1 MNMSKLVKKICIP
14 TAIIILLAIVPLLLH
29 SKATQNCEVKEKQK
43 PVIIYVPGWKNKGVS
58 QEEQVML
65 LQKIYPHSKI
75 FVKVW
80 DSDGDFETCKNRADK
95 YVEKLFSEICAM
107 AQEEQRNLILIGH
120 SLGGR
125 IAVKTVARL
134 KSKNICIRKGVFLG
148 AAIPDN
154 ASEIAMAL
162 GATIEPCINIHNK
175 NDFVLRHIYSVF
187 GDGLLDAL
195 GAYGYSKPFYGVHM
209 LQYEIKSNENT
220 VTSLDDYKGK
230 MDNHNVKQYMAKLAE
245 IEKTY
250 LPPSSTD
257 WRNALAQTLPTTWT
271 VLEKCC
277 NWRLETKKMTSTYRI
292 VNAHNQTI
300 FCGNKQNALSLWEQY
315 STYYTK
321 TTQDAINQIQVIQDK
336 KNPIIK
342 VVPLGW
348 ENLDE
353 INGWRLQ
360 RKKVPF
366 RGMVY
371 RIIDPKDFQRANGS
385 EQKMREAFNNIRIQ
399 IEKRKA
405 RENE

>member
-1 MNMSKLVKKICIP
+1 MSVSKLIKKTYIP
-14 TAIIILLAIVPLLLH
+14 AVIVVLLAIIPLLLY
-29 SKATQNCEVKEKQK
+29 SKVPQKSEFVKKQE
-43 PVIIYVPGWKNKGVS
+43 PIIIYVPGWKNKGVP
-58 QEEQVML
+58 QEEQVL
-65 LQKIYPHSKI
+65 LLKKIYPRSKVL
-75 FVKVW
+75 VKIW
-80 DSDGDFETCKNRADK
+80 DSDGDFETCKNRADA
-95 YVEKLFSEICAM
+95 YVETLFSEICTM
-107 AQEEQRNLILIGH
+107 SQEEQQNLILIGH

-125 IAVKTVARL
+125 IAVKTVSRL
-134 KSKNICIRKGVFLG
+134 KSKNIYIRKGVFLG

-154 ASEIAMAL
+154 APEIAMAL

-195 GAYGYSKPFYGVHM
+195 GAYGYSKSFYGVHM
-209 LQYEIKSNENT
+209 LQYEIISDEGM
-220 VTSLDDYKGK
+220 VASLNDYKGK
-230 MDNHNVKQYMAKLAE
+230 IDNHNVKQYMDKLAE

-250 LPPSSTD
+250 LPPLATGWSNT
-257 WRNALAQTLPTTWT
+257 LAQTLPTAWT

-342 VVPLGW
+342 VIPLGW

-385 EQKMREAFNNIRIQ
+385 EQKMRESFDKIKEQ
-399 IEKRKA
+399 VHKK
-405 RENE
+405 

>member
-1 MNMSKLVKKICIP
+1 MNMSKHIKKIFIP
-14 TAIIILLAIVPLLLH
+14 TFIIILLAIVPLLLH
-29 SKATQNCEVKEKQK
+29 SKAVQNSEAKRKQE
-43 PVIIYVPGWKNKGVS
+43 PLIIYVPGWKNKGVS
-58 QEEQVML
+58 QEDQVKL
-65 LQKIYPHSKI
+65 LKKIYPRSII

-80 DSDGDFETCKNRADK
+80 DSDGDFETCKNRSDE
-95 YVEKLFSEICAM
+95 YVETLAEEICAM
-107 AQEEQRNLILIGH
+107 SQEDQHNLILIGH

-154 ASEIAMAL
+154 APEIAAAFE
-162 GATIEPCINIHNK
+162 ATIEPCINIHNK

-195 GAYGYSKPFYGVHM
+195 GSYGYAKPFYGIHM
-209 LQYEIKSNENT
+209 QQYEIKSDEGA
-220 VTSLDDYKGK
+220 VVSLDDYKDK
-230 MDNHNVKQYMAKLAE
+230 MDNHNVKQYMTKLAE

-250 LPPSSTD
+250 LPPSSTG
-257 WRNALAQTLPTTWT
+257 WNNTLEQTLPTAWT

-385 EQKMREAFNNIRIQ
+385 EQKMRESFKHIKKQ
-399 IEKRKA
+399 ILEK
-405 RENE
+405 

>member
-1 MNMSKLVKKICIP
+1 MNISKHIKKIFIP
-14 TAIIILLAIVPLLLH
+14 TFIIILLAIVPLLLH
-29 SKATQNCEVKEKQK
+29 SKAVQNSEGKGKQE

-58 QEEQVML
+58 QEDQVKL
-65 LQKIYPHSKI
+65 LKKIYPHSRI
-75 FVKVW
+75 FVKGW
-80 DSDGDFETCKNRADK
+80 DSDGDFETCKNRADE
-95 YVEKLFSEICAM
+95 YVETLAEEICAM
-107 AQEEQRNLILIGH
+107 SQKDQHNLILIGH

-154 ASEIAMAL
+154 APEIAAAF

-245 IEKTY
+245 IEKTTAE
-250 LPPSSTD
+250 PSSAVLGKT
-257 WRNALAQTLPTTWT
+257 LAQTLPATW
-271 VLEKCC
+271 VILKKCC
-277 NWRLETKKMTSTYRI
+277 AWKLESQKITSLYRI
-292 VNAHNQTI
+292 INAHNQI
-300 FCGNKQNALSLWEQY
+300 VFCGDKQNALTLWMQY
-315 STYYTK
+315 STLYSNTD
-321 TTQDAINQIQVIQDK
+321 QDTINQIQVIQDK
-336 KNPIIK
+336 KNPVVK

-385 EQKMREAFNNIRIQ
+385 EQKMRESFKHIKKQ
-399 IEKRKA
+399 ILEK
-405 RENE
+405 

>member
-1 MNMSKLVKKICIP
+1 MNMSKHIKKIFIP
-14 TAIIILLAIVPLLLH
+14 RFIIILLAIVPLLLH
-29 SKATQNCEVKEKQK
+29 SKAVQNSEAKIKQES
-43 PVIIYVPGWKNKGVS
+43 VIIYVPGWKNKGVS
-58 QEEQVML
+58 QEDQVKL
-65 LQKIYPHSKI
+65 LKKIYPRSRI

-80 DSDGDFETCKNRADK
+80 DSDGDFETCKKRADE
-95 YVEKLFSEICAM
+95 YVETLAEEICAM
-107 AQEEQRNLILIGH
+107 SQEDQHNLILIGH

-134 KSKNICIRKGVFLG
+134 KSKNISIRKGIFLG

-154 ASEIAMAL
+154 APEIAAAF

-220 VTSLDDYKGK
+220 VTSLDDYKDK
-230 MDNHNVKQYMAKLAE
+230 MDNHNVKQYLAKLAE
-245 IEKTY
+245 IEKTSAE
-250 LPPSSTD
+250 PSSAIWGKT
-257 WRNALAQTLPTTWT
+257 LAHTLPATWII
-271 VLEKCC
+271 LKKCC
-277 NWRLETKKMTSTYRI
+277 NWKLESQKITSLYRI
-292 VNAHNQTI
+292 INAHNQI
-300 FCGNKQNALSLWEQY
+300 VFCGDKQNALALWTQY
-315 STYYTK
+315 STLYSNTA
-321 TTQDAINQIQVIQDK
+321 QDTINQIQVIQDK
-336 KNPIIK
+336 KNPVVK

-360 RKKVPF
+360 RKKVLF

-385 EQKMREAFNNIRIQ
+385 EQKMRESFNHIKEQ
-399 IEKRKA
+399 IKDSKK
-405 RENE
+405 NE